1 MAGDD
6 DARPPACRTCLK
18 RPARPGSAYCSAFC
32 RLLAVLHRLR
42 VLTAPA
48 TVTA

>member
-1 MAGDD
+1 MAGDGD
-6 DARPPACRTCLK
+6 GGAACQTCLK